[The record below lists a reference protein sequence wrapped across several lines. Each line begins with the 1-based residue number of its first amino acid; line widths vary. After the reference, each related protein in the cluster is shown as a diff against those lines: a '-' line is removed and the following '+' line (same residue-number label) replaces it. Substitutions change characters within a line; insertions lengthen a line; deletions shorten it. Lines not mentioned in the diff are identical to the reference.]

1 LRPIAL
7 KPLRIGPNNG
17 SRYRVLAVV
26 LACAAALAFAA
37 SGATGSASSKPLTER
52 LARALAVPHV
62 PAAHSAAVVVDLTTG
77 AVVFGRN
84 AALSLVPASNEK
96 LPVTYTALE
105 TLGPDYRIATDVLGQ
120 GALVG
125 TTWRGSLVLQG
136 HGDPTLDDAGLA
148 RLARQVRDTGIR
160 KVAGSV
166 LGDESYFDSR
176 RTAPGWKPSFYITQ
190 SAPLSALTVDRTWFH
205 THHSS
210 APAAAAAALFKDA
223 LRKQGI
229 SVTGRAT
236 RGVASANAEG
246 LAEVLSPPLAQIVRF
261 MDRESDNFTAE
272 LLLKQIGAV
281 NGAAGTTAD
290 GAAQVR
296 TTLSEA
302 GIPLAGVRIV
312 DGSGLSSLDR
322 LTARAIV
329 GILQAAWE
337 DSSIKQS
344 FVSAL
349 AVAGRTGT
357 LKDRL
362 RRPPA
367 LGVVLAKTGTTSI
380 ASALSGFVR
389 GRYVFSVL
397 QNGRPVSYTWA
408 RRAQDRFAT
417 VLASQ

>member
-1 LRPIAL
+1 VLDL
-7 KPLRIGPNNG
+7 LCIGPNNG
-17 SRYRVLAVV
+17 SMRRALAAV
-26 LACAAALAFAA
+26 LACGAALAFAA
-37 SGATGSASSKPLTER
+37 AGATGSASTKPLSER

-62 PAAHSAAVVVDLTTG
+62 PAAHSGAVALDLSTG
-77 AVVFGRN
+77 AVVFARN
-84 AALSLVPASNEK
+84 PGLSLVPASNEK

-105 TLGPDYRIATDVLGQ
+105 TLGPDYRIATDVLGE
-120 GALVG
+120 GAQVG

-136 HGDPTLDDAGLA
+136 HGDPSLDDADLT
-148 RLARQVRDTGIR
+148 RLARQVRAAGIR
-160 KVAGSV
+160 KVAGAV

-176 RTAPGWKPSFYITQ
+176 RTAPGWKPSFSLTQ
-190 SAPLSALTVDRTWFH
+190 SEPLSALTVDRTWFH

-223 LRKQGI
+223 LRKQGV
-229 SVTGRAT
+229 SVAGRAV
-236 RGVASANAEG
+236 RGLASADAQG

-272 LLLKQIGAV
+272 LLLKQIAAA
-281 NGAAGTTAD
+281 NGDVGTTAG
-290 GAAQVR
+290 GAAQVHA
-296 TTLSEA
+296 TLAEA
-302 GIPLAGVRIV
+302 GIPLTGVRIV

-329 GILQAAWE
+329 GILRAAWE
-337 DSSIKQS
+337 DPSIKQS

-349 AVAGRTGT
+349 AVAGRAGT

-367 LGVVLAKTGTTSI
+367 LGVVLAKTGTTSL

-389 GRYVFSVL
+389 DRYVFSVL

-408 RRAQDRFAT
+408 RRAQDRFAN